1 MEANTPAPSPVSLSQ
16 AQAPRWFI
24 RSDKV
29 WASRRICEKE
39 STRLQRE
46 YTVGRCLWTYLV
58 RALAV
63 DGHNEANAA
72 CLVLILR
79 IVESLF
85 ARCLPGHL
93 LLLLLLLLIFSLGL
107 HLIQIEFIRLFVT
120 ATRRVIA
127 LKVIDIVFKVIG
139 IVAAAAACCTFK
151 FAIVSGYWCHYTLYT
166 VALAETFLARFALLF
181 RKLIQLFYFTFI
193 SYFHLNLLICWKL
206 FLVSTENWVAVG
218 QEEKEGER
226 EEKNKWITIYL
237 IRCTWDNSVFRILQL
252 FICTQTHSLTYTHTN
267 SHLHFYSACLNL
279 FIFYTRNAYWG
290 TRDTDGCSQA
300 NELRL
305 WSAALSNPQQQQQQR
320 SGRLLREWERER
332 AECCQEQRSNRLRSP
347 ELSLSHFISLS
358 LSVVTFRYCLP
369 FRFYIES
376 GVCNMKLLLHLHF

>member
-39 STRLQRE
+39 RTRLQRE
-46 YTVGRCLWTYLV
+46 YTVRRCLWTYLV
-58 RALAV
+58 RALAI

-85 ARCLPGHL
+85 ARCLPGHLL

-166 VALAETFLARFALLF
+166 VALAETFLVRFALLF
-181 RKLIQLFYFTFI
+181 RKSIQLFYFTFI
-193 SYFHLNLLICWKL
+193 SYFHLHLLICWKL

-252 FICTQTHSLTYTHTN
+252 FICTQTLTHSHTHTPIHIYTFILLASTYLFSTHATLVGAHATLTAAHKRMSYDCGAQPCLTPN
-267 SHLHFYSACLNL
+267 SSN
-279 FIFYTRNAYWG
+279 
-290 TRDTDGCSQA
+290 
-300 NELRL
+300 
-305 WSAALSNPQQQQQQR
+305 SAAAACWE
-320 SGRLLREWERER
+320 SGRERE
-332 AECCQEQRSNRLRSP
+332 P
-347 ELSLSHFISLS
+347 
-358 LSVVTFRYCLP
+358 SVVRSSEAT
-369 FRFYIES
+369 
-376 GVCNMKLLLHLHF
+376 G